1 MEALKS
7 CWPEDWGWDAAV
19 NAVAT
24 MGVFHDAGRAEL
36 VKLLRTMLLRSGPRE
51 SGAAAQVVARLAAS
65 AKGREAVLVEG
76 LVPGLVGVLGSNN
89 CSPAARAAAAAAIS
103 ALSVPMAGGG
113 EGASA
118 RGGGQPGGFDR
129 DGAGGRR
136 GGAPAGA
143 AAAGGGGGVVMGD
156 PRIEIVRSGAVA
168 PLVGL
173 VRTGLTEACMV
184 EACEALYCLAGCPIG
199 ADAVASAGGR
209 EVLQDVV
216 LRARRKEVGEKA
228 GKAAYE
234 ALMRVL

>member
-19 NAVAT
+19 SAVAT
-24 MGVFHDAGRAEL
+24 LGVFHDAGRAEL
-36 VKLLRTMLLRSGPRE
+36 VKVLRTMLLRSGPRE

-76 LVPGLVGVLGSNN
+76 LVPGLVGVVGSNN

-113 EGASA
+113 EGAAA

-129 DGAGGRR
+129 DGSAGRR
-136 GGAPAGA
+136 GNMPAN
-143 AAAGGGGGVVMGD
+143 AGSGGVVGD
-156 PRIEIVRSGAVA
+156 PCIEIVRSGAVA
-168 PLVGL
+168 PLVAL
-173 VRTGLTEACMV
+173 VRTGLTEACIV

-216 LRARRKEVGEKA
+216 LRGRRKEVGEKA